1 LILNAYAKPLPK
13 TDVDSQPFWDAC
25 KQRELRAQ
33 RCGDCQRF
41 RWPPQGFCPECYSW
55 EYEWSRLP
63 QTGKVVTFVV
73 VHYAAVAAFQ
83 PDLPY
88 VVAHIAV
95 DDADGRVQL
104 ISNIIGCPWEDVKVG
119 MAVKAV
125 FEDVSPEVT
134 LAKFEPV

>member
-134 LAKFEPV
+134 LAKFEPA

>member
-1 LILNAYAKPLPK
+1 MNAYAKPLPK

-134 LAKFEPV
+134 LAKFEPA

>member
-1 LILNAYAKPLPK
+1 LNAYAKPLPK

-134 LAKFEPV
+134 LAKFEPA